1 MTSDLIRAQV
11 ARVVNSTDL
20 ALNRGSDVGV
30 KVGMRFAILSDA
42 GADIKDPETGEI
54 LDSVEIAKTVVKVIN
69 VTPRVS
75 IARTF
80 RKMESYGIGS
90 ILTGDRT
97 RNETLNSDES
107 TVQQELDPSKAKV
120 KVGDK
125 AVEYTGEFT
134 GVVYDF

>member
-1 MTSDLIRAQV
+1 MSDELVRAKV

-20 ALNRGSDVGV
+20 ALNRGTEAGV
-30 KVGMRFAILSDA
+30 EVGMRFAILSDA

-80 RKMESYGIGS
+80 RKMESFGIGS
-90 ILTGDRT
+90 ILAGDRT
-97 RNETLNSDES
+97 RSETLNSDES

-120 KVGDK
+120 KVGDD
-125 AVEYTGEFT
+125 AIEYTGEFT